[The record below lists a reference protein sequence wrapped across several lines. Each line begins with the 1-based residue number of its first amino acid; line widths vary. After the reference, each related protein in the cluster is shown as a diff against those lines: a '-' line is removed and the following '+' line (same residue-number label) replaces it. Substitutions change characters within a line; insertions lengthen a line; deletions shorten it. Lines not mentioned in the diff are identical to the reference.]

1 MKDPY
6 FVKVSNSASSPA
18 STPTKRPRDD
28 GDDSPGPNS
37 QKKRKIENGEVQTF
51 ALETRGE
58 EQSPAVINDEL
69 PDMELLDPEVKFE
82 DIPRLCVHRACPMIS
97 VNQDIVSPR

>member
-1 MKDPY
+1 
-6 FVKVSNSASSPA
+6 
-18 STPTKRPRDD
+18 
-28 GDDSPGPNS
+28 
-37 QKKRKIENGEVQTF
+37 
-51 ALETRGE
+51 LETRGE